1 MKVIFLKDVKNVAKA
16 NEIKDVK
23 EGYARNYLFKNNLAV
38 EATKANIEKLNR
50 KLEQVATTEEARLK
64 NARDL
69 AEKLSKLEIRMS
81 KKAGEKGRLF
91 GAITSAEIADE
102 VNRLGVTL
110 DKKLIDLKNPI
121 KEIGTHVIDIN
132 IYKGIK
138 GQLKVIVDAEE

>member
-16 NEIKDVK
+16 NEIKEVK

-38 EATKANIEKLNR
+38 EATKENIDKLNK
-50 KLEQVATTEEARLK
+50 KLEKIAATEEQRVQ
-64 NARDL
+64 NAKDL
-69 AEKLSKLEIRMS
+69 AEKLKKLEVKMK

-102 VNRLGVTL
+102 VKNLGIEL
-110 DKKLIDLKNPI
+110 DKKLIDLKTPI
-121 KEIGTHVIDIN
+121 KEVGVFNVDVN

-138 GQLKVIVDAEE
+138 GQLKVVVDAE

>member
-69 AEKLSKLEIRMS
+69 AEKLSKLEIR
-81 KKAGEKGRLF
+81 
-91 GAITSAEIADE
+91 
-102 VNRLGVTL
+102 
-110 DKKLIDLKNPI
+110 
-121 KEIGTHVIDIN
+121 
-132 IYKGIK
+132 
-138 GQLKVIVDAEE
+138 